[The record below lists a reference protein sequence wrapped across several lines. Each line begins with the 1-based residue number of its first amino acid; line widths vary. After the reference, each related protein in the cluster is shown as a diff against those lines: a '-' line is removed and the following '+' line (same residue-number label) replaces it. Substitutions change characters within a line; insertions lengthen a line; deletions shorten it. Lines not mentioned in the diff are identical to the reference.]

1 MVDFSKT
8 YFQTVWKEGYYEHF
22 SYGVGIDKVFDVC
35 VAPFLKGTVLEI
47 GSGGGVFTEMI
58 QGKVN
63 LIAIDVIKMP
73 DKFMEFENFRYYE
86 LPDKSYGCEPIKN
99 KSIDF
104 CFSYNVFCHLS
115 NDAISQ
121 YLKSVRRVLKSG
133 GSFVFMLSRFSH
145 AKQHTSNPDKYSLGD
160 LLPMGHFYQD
170 ERTIDLVIG
179 EGWEI
184 VSRDMIPEHRDM
196 IIHLTKI

>member
-8 YFQTVWKEGYYEHF
+8 YFQKVWKEGYYEHF
-22 SYGVGIDKVFDVC
+22 SYGVGIDKVFQTC
-35 VAPFLKGTVLEI
+35 VVPFLTGAVLEI

-58 QGKVN
+58 QSKCT
-63 LIAIDVIKMP
+63 LTAIDVIKMP
-73 DKFMEFENFRYYE
+73 DKFIEFENFRYHE
-86 LPDKSYGCEPIKN
+86 LSDKSYDCRPIKSA
-99 KSIDF
+99 SIDF

-115 NDAISQ
+115 NDAITE
-121 YLKSVRRVLKSG
+121 YLKSVYRVLRIG
-133 GSFVFMLSRFSH
+133 GNFVFMLSRFEH
-145 AKQHTSNPDKYSLGD
+145 AKDHVPNYEKYSLGD

-184 VSRDMIPEHRDM
+184 ASRDMIPEHRDM
-196 IIHLTKI
+196 IIHLNKR